1 MHSDDDTDRIPPSSE
16 VKIHRHQVEF
26 REELDHLSHLVS
38 IAEVCA
44 LLTGVGLMFMVVGVA
59 AILVLT
65 YL

>member
-1 MHSDDDTDRIPPSSE
+1 VNIDDDNDRVPPSSE
-16 VKIHRHQVEF
+16 VVTHRHQVEF
-26 REELDHLSHLVS
+26 REELDHISHLVS

-44 LLTGVGLMFMVVGVA
+44 LLTGVGIMFMVVAVA